1 MDFGFTNDDKI
12 YRAVVAFR
20 DAAIADGWTHIPT
33 YQCEPEE
40 RASRLS
46 KDGFTMQ
53 ILTRSR
59 DNEVLDPSRGYHHSV
74 HGKWK
79 YEAQVSIWGKDGLGV
94 SLIGP
99 VYDMERIKTGVR
111 RCDSCRAE
119 DVDTERYSFA
129 GRCCAKCR
137 PAMAA
142 KYEKPGW
149 HN

>member
-1 MDFGFTNDDKI
+1 MDFGFTNDKNVYDE
-12 YRAVVAFR
+12 VVAFR
-20 DAAIADGWTHIPT
+20 DAAIADGWSHHAT
-33 YQCEPEE
+33 YQNEPEE

-46 KDGFTMQ
+46 KDGFTMR

-59 DNEVLDPSRGYHHSV
+59 DNEVLNPAAGIHRTM

-79 YEAQVSIWGKDGLGV
+79 YEARVSVWGRDGLGI

-99 VYDMERIKTGVR
+99 VYDMARIKAGLR
-111 RCDSCRAE
+111 RCDACRAE
-119 DVDTERYSFA
+119 DVDTQRYSFA

-137 PAMAA
+137 PDMAA

-149 HN
+149 DN

>member
-1 MDFGFTNDDKI
+1 MKLGFTNDDKI
-12 YRAVVAFR
+12 YREVVAFR
-20 DAAIADGWTHIPT
+20 DAAIADGWAHHAT
-33 YQCEPEE
+33 YQCESEE

-46 KDGFTMQ
+46 KDRFTMQ

-59 DNEVLDPSRGYHHSV
+59 DNEVLDHSRGYHHSI

-79 YEAQVSIWGKDGLGV
+79 YEAKVSIWGPDGLGI

-99 VYDMERIKTGVR
+99 IYDMKRIKAGLR
-111 RCDSCRAE
+111 RCDACRAE

-149 HN
+149 DN